1 MIFRMSSSFL
11 SNFVQIY
18 IASEPGLSQRRG
30 RVGNRGMT
38 SKLVMPGRRT
48 NARRRVFDR
57 RVLHRFA
64 RDTHGGVLVYTAFA
78 LPILLGVCGLSVD
91 ASTWYAAKR
100 ISQAAADSG
109 ALAAA
114 LEVVRQERADENYT
128 ASQSELKA
136 IAAAAAG
143 ENGYD
148 AGDGDGIEVNYPPKS
163 GPFAGTAGAVE
174 VIVRQPASVF
184 LARLL
189 MARDGITVAGRAVA
203 VGGFKEEC
211 VYALGET
218 GSVVTA
224 SGGAQVNLP
233 CGIAANSSDDAALVT
248 NGGACITSAGIK
260 VVGGMTGDCIQP
272 NTAAKTRKFTDPFAA
287 MAPPSGLGGC
297 EHNKKVNV
305 GKGDNVT
312 LEPGVYCGG
321 ISVSGGTLT
330 FEPGQYVFD
339 GSGLSVSGGSVS
351 GSEVSFY
358 ITPDSGQ
365 GDNISISSSSAVNL
379 SAPTDGEMQGVL
391 FYHDRD
397 SPTNI
402 THTITGQA
410 NTSLQGILYFPNQ
423 QLNFSG
429 GSSTDPVPSIIVA
442 DKIKFTGQTNI
453 SDPSAATVA
462 PTKYMIKVTLVE

>member
-1 MIFRMSSSFL
+1 
-11 SNFVQIY
+11 
-18 IASEPGLSQRRG
+18 
-30 RVGNRGMT
+30 MT
-38 SKLVMPGRRT
+38 SKLAMTSRRT

-57 RVLHRFA
+57 NKFLRHFV

-100 ISQAAADSG
+100 VSQAAADAG

-114 LEVVRQERADENYT
+114 LEVVRLEKADENYV
-128 ASQSELKA
+128 ASESELKA
-136 IAAAAAG
+136 VATAAAG

-163 GPFAGTAGAVE
+163 GPYAGTAGAVE

-184 LARLL
+184 LARLV

-203 VGGFKEEC
+203 VGGYKAEC

-248 NGGACITSAGIK
+248 NGGACITSSGIK
-260 VVGGMTGDCIQP
+260 VVGGMSGDCIQP
-272 NTAAKTRKFTDPFAA
+272 STAAKTRRFTDPFAG

-297 EHNKKVNV
+297 EHNKKINA
-305 GKGDNVT
+305 KNGDNVT
-312 LEPGVYCGG
+312 LQPGVYCGG
-321 ISVSGGTLT
+321 ISVSGGALT

-339 GSGLSVSGGSVS
+339 GSGLSVTGGAVS

-358 ITPDSGQ
+358 ISPDSGQ

-379 SAPTDGEMQGVL
+379 SAPTGGEMEGVL
-391 FYHDRD
+391 FYQDRA

-429 GSSTDPVPSIIVA
+429 GSSTNPVSSIIVA

-453 SDPSAATVA
+453 GDPSAVTVA